1 MKRIVGL
8 LMLCAIAAPAS
19 AERLP
24 VRVVKDITYQTGVA
38 GASGKDR
45 LDLYLPQGKSGAP
58 VVVWYYGGALQEG
71 DKSDATEV
79 GAAQRFAAA
88 GIATAVVNY
97 RLSPGVS
104 HPAHIQDAAASFAW
118 VKRHIA
124 EYGGD
129 PDQVFVV
136 GHSAGAYLLALLA
149 TDERYLA
156 AHGLSTRDIR
166 GLVPVSAFFWVER
179 TGVAPDRP
187 KTVWGSDASVWADAS
202 PAHHLR
208 AGLPPM
214 LILYADGDE
223 PWRQQQNEEF
233 ERDVRK
239 AGNARVGIVR
249 IAGRTHMSI
258 LNHLKDDN
266 DPASNNIVAFVNATS
281 HASRE

>member
-1 MKRIVGL
+1 MKPIAGL

-24 VRVVKDITYQTGVA
+24 VRVVKDITYQTGVP
-38 GASGKDR
+38 GASGKNR
-45 LDLYLPQGKSGAP
+45 LDLYLPEGKSGAR

-71 DKSDATEV
+71 DKSAATEV

-104 HPAHIQDAAASFAW
+104 HPAHVQDAAASFAW

-149 TDERYLA
+149 TDDRYLA

-187 KTVWGSDASVWADAS
+187 KTVWGTDASAWADAS

-233 ERDVRK
+233 EREVRK

-249 IAGRTHMSI
+249 MTNRTHMSI
-258 LNHLKDDN
+258 LNHLKDDD
-266 DPASNNIVAFVNATS
+266 DPASNNIIAFVNATGP
-281 HASRE
+281 AK